1 MKRKLAFI
9 STAFC
14 VLMLLGC
21 SNLQSQSEDV
31 SSQENETIQSRQT
44 QRDSI
49 IYVAEGATGAHDGSS
64 WADAYTDLQ
73 TALAQSKAGDQIW
86 VAKGTYYPSLTDVSV
101 SFSLVDGTDLYG
113 GFAGTETSIDQRDLE
128 ANTTILSGEI
138 GDPLDVSDNI
148 NNILLATNGT
158 IDGFT
163 ITGGYSLKAMGP
175 NGQKGEG
182 SMSGLPTPS
191 NRQGSVNTAQTGQRS
206 VPLNGNNRPNMQG
219 SRNVSSTGGAPSV
232 GHSSPGEVTSGD
244 AESTMNGAGLV
255 VWNVS
260 AVVKNVIIE
269 NCTAGKGGGIYINN
283 TGRLDEQPL
292 FSHVTV
298 QNCSSFARGGGV
310 SIDMMSNPLF
320 IDCSFLN
327 NHCDGKGGG
336 IYDDFGC
343 SPRLYNCLFSGNSS
357 EMAGA
362 MGNDGVSNAV
372 IVNCTFTENEADQQG
387 AALYQ
392 GTGPYNDPI
401 VKNSIISGNIC
412 LNGQASIY
420 NFNESNT
427 AVYDSLIEGG
437 YSGLGRGIIDD
448 RAVFDSSY
456 NCLNYTDI
464 GYESAPVGKR
474 TDSEIETITQS
485 LLSVSATTDPTPLDV
500 TNYGTKTA
508 SQNVLYVVPQA
519 QGTQNGSS
527 ASNAMDNLQE
537 AIYEANNYYLSHGTA
552 VTIYLSAGTYTPGS
566 DRSDSFILLPGVH
579 LVGESEDATI
589 LSGEI
594 GTSASSDNSYHVVI
608 GSDKASLSNLTITGG
623 YADGQGGEVYDQ
635 LGGGLLNYLAG
646 NRVKPT
652 ETPTLGFD
660 TTLNNVTF
668 SNNYAV
674 MGGAVY
680 TYHGGNPTFTQCSF
694 VNNSANYGGA
704 SYEVAGCAAVY
715 TDCTY
720 EGNSAAYMGGATFV
734 DYGSLT
740 SYYGCTFTNNEAA
753 TCGGAT
759 YIIDRASQSI
769 INDTHFS
776 TLIDSSWSNDEDIF
790 STAYFE
796 DCTLSGNRATSGN
809 DLMAFEG
816 SYVKL
821 VHTSVA
827 PLDLSISSDSHLIEE

>member
-1 MKRKLAFI
+1 MKRKLAFL
-9 STAFC
+9 STVFC
-14 VLMLLGC
+14 FFLLFGC
-21 SNLQSQSEDV
+21 SNLQSQPEDV
-31 SSQENETIQSRQT
+31 LAVENETIQSRQT

-64 WADAYTDLQ
+64 WTDAYTDLQ
-73 TALAQSKAGDQIW
+73 VALAQSKAGDQIW

-163 ITGGYSLKAMGP
+163 IIGGYSMKAMGP
-175 NGQKGEG
+175 SGQKG
-182 SMSGLPTPS
+182 
-191 NRQGSVNTAQTGQRS
+191 QGTMGPPPLQRGQGAMDTAQVGQR
-206 VPLNGNNRPNMQG
+206 PALLNGNNRPNVG
-219 SRNVSSTGGAPSV
+219 NASTGGAPSV

-283 TGRLDEQPL
+283 TGSLDKQP
-292 FSHVTV
+292 FFYHVAV

-320 IDCSFLN
+320 IDCAFLN

-372 IVNCTFTENEADQQG
+372 IVNCTFTENEADQEG

-401 VKNSIISGNIC
+401 VKNSIISDNIC
-412 LNGQASIY
+412 DNGEASIY
-420 NFNESNT
+420 NFKESNT
-427 AVYDSLIEGG
+427 AVYDSFIEGG

-448 RAVFDSSY
+448 KAMFDLSY
-456 NCLNYTDI
+456 NCLNDTDL
-464 GYESAPVGKR
+464 GYKSAKVGKR
-474 TDSEIETITQS
+474 TDSEIETIQQS
-485 LLSVSATTDPTPLDV
+485 LLSVSATTAPTPLDV

-508 SQNVLYVVPQA
+508 SQNVLYVASEA
-519 QGTQNGSS
+519 QGTQDGSS

-537 AIYEANNYYLSHGTA
+537 AIYEGNNYYLSHGTA
-552 VTIYLSAGTYTPGS
+552 VTIYLAAGTYTPGTE
-566 DRSDSFILLPGVH
+566 RSDSFILLPGVH
-579 LVGESEDATI
+579 LVGEREATTI

-594 GTSASSDNSYHVVI
+594 GTGSSSDNCYHVVI
-608 GSDKASLSNLTITGG
+608 GSDEASLSSVTITGG

-652 ETPTLGFD
+652 HTPTLGFD
-660 TTLNNVTF
+660 TTLNHVTF
-668 SNNYAV
+668 INNYAM

-694 VNNSANYGGA
+694 INNTANYGGA
-704 SYEVAGCAAVY
+704 TYEVAGCAAVY
-715 TDCTY
+715 SDCTY

-740 SYYGCTFTNNEAA
+740 AYYDCSFTHNEAA
-753 TCGGAT
+753 TCGGVT

-769 INDTHFS
+769 INDTHF
-776 TLIDSSWSNDEDIF
+776 TVLIDSSWSNDTDIF

-796 DCTLSGNRATSGN
+796 DCTMVGNTAPSGN

-821 VHTSVA
+821 VNTDVDSSN
-827 PLDLSISSDSHLIEE
+827 LSISSDSHLIEE

>member
-1 MKRKLAFI
+1 MKRKLAFL
-9 STAFC
+9 STVFC
-14 VLMLLGC
+14 FFLLFGC
-21 SNLQSQSEDV
+21 SNLQSQPEDV
-31 SSQENETIQSRQT
+31 LAVENETIQSRQT
-44 QRDSI
+44 QKDSI

-64 WADAYTDLQ
+64 WTDAYTDLQ
-73 TALAQSKAGDQIW
+73 VALAQSKAGDQIW

-163 ITGGYSLKAMGP
+163 ITGGYSMKAMGP
-175 NGQKGEG
+175 SGQKG
-182 SMSGLPTPS
+182 
-191 NRQGSVNTAQTGQRS
+191 QGTMGPPPLQRGQGAMDTAQVGQR
-206 VPLNGNNRPNMQG
+206 PALLNGNNRPNVG
-219 SRNVSSTGGAPSV
+219 NASTGGAPSV

-260 AVVKNVIIE
+260 AIVKNVIVE

-283 TGRLDEQPL
+283 TGSLDKQP
-292 FSHVTV
+292 FFYHVTV
-298 QNCSSFARGGGV
+298 QDCSSCARGGGV
-310 SIDMMSNPLF
+310 SIDMMSNPIF
-320 IDCSFLN
+320 IDCAFLN

-343 SPRLYNCLFSGNSS
+343 SPRLYNCLFRGNSS

-372 IVNCTFTENEADQQG
+372 IVNCTYTGNEADQQG

-412 LNGQASIY
+412 ENGEASIY

-427 AVYDSLIEGG
+427 AVYDSIVEGG
-437 YSGLGRGIIDD
+437 YSGLSAHVIDD
-448 RAVFDSSY
+448 KAVFDSSY
-456 NCLNYTDI
+456 NCLNYTKL
-464 GYESAPVGKR
+464 GYQSAQVGKR
-474 TDSEIETITQS
+474 TESETIKQN
-485 LLSVSATTDPTPLDV
+485 LLSISATPAPTPLDL
-500 TNYGTKTA
+500 TNYGTETA
-508 SQNVLYVVPQA
+508 LAPVLYVAPEA
-519 QGTQNGSS
+519 QGTGDGSS
-527 ASNAMDNLQE
+527 EDNAMDDLQE
-537 AIYEANNYYLSHGTA
+537 AINEGNNYYLSHGTA
-552 VTIYLSAGTYTPGS
+552 VTIYLAAGTYTPGTE
-566 DRSDSFILLPGVH
+566 RSDSFILLPGVH
-579 LVGESEDATI
+579 LVGEREATTI

-594 GTSASSDNSYHVVI
+594 GTGSSSDNSYHVVI
-608 GSDKASLSNLTITGG
+608 GSDEARLKNLTITGG
-623 YADGQGGEVYDQ
+623 YADGQEGEVYDQ
-635 LGGGLLNYLAG
+635 LGGGLLNYFAG

-652 ETPTLGFD
+652 DTPTLGFD
-660 TTLNNVTF
+660 TVLEHVTF
-668 SNNYAV
+668 TQNYAV

-680 TYHGGNPTFTQCSF
+680 TYHGGNPIFTQCSF
-694 VNNSANYGGA
+694 IDNSARYGGA

-715 TDCTY
+715 TDCIY
-720 EGNSAAYMGGATFV
+720 DGNRAAYMGGATFV

-740 SYYGCTFTNNEAA
+740 AYYDCTFTNNEAG

-790 STAYFE
+790 SSAYFE
-796 DCTLSGNRATSGN
+796 DCTLSDNSALSGN

-821 VHTSVA
+821 VGTSVNSS
-827 PLDLSISSDSHLIEE
+827 DLFISSDSHLLEE